1 MKSNSYDVANTVC
14 GKQKLSVCRSDK
26 FQFVEQLDKVEVVGE
41 YMMKV
46 IEYFSTDNKEY
57 WLSKIKESDWGAGQ
71 YLHELLKN
79 QKLKQ
84 FVGENTKVLML
95 VDGED
100 LVSFCTFAEKDDIQP
115 TDLTPWIGW
124 VYTFPNFRGNRY
136 VGKLL
141 SHAETLAEEAGIK
154 NIYISTNHDGLYE
167 KYGYEFFRMMKD
179 MHGEDSRV
187 YVRRL

>member
-1 MKSNSYDVANTVC
+1 MKI
-14 GKQKLSVCRSDK
+14 
-26 FQFVEQLDKVEVVGE
+26 
-41 YMMKV
+41 
-46 IEYFSTDNKEY
+46 IEYFGADDKEY

-71 YLHELLKN
+71 YLYELLKN

-124 VYTFPNFRGNRY
+124 VYTFPNYRGNHY
-136 VGKLL
+136 AGKLL
-141 SHAETLAEEAGIK
+141 SHAETLAKEARIK
-154 NIYISTNHDGLYE
+154 NIYISTNHTGLYE
-167 KYGYEFFRMMKD
+167 KYGYEFFEIMKD
-179 MHGEDSRV
+179 INGEDTRV
-187 YVRRL
+187 YIRHL